1 MPSGDGMDQLKSQV
15 HLLIC
20 LPVPLHQGGQVTT
33 RYGPEAQERRNG
45 VGAGGGYF
53 PEGSIFFF
61 FFSHGESLYRKQ
73 YSQTSTC
80 LKMGQRGI
88 LIKN

>member
-1 MPSGDGMDQLKSQV
+1 MDQLKSQV

-45 VGAGGGYF
+45 VGAGGGDL

-61 FFSHGESLYRKQ
+61 FFVMVRAFTES
-73 YSQTSTC
+73 SI
-80 LKMGQRGI
+80 LKLLHASKWGKGGY
-88 LIKN
+88 

>member
-1 MPSGDGMDQLKSQV
+1 MDQLKSQV

-20 LPVPLHQGGQVTT
+20 LPVPLHQGGQVKLEMVQ
-33 RYGPEAQERRNG
+33 RLRREGMGRGRGG
-45 VGAGGGYF
+45 VLPRRQYF
-53 PEGSIFFF
+53 FFF

>member
-1 MPSGDGMDQLKSQV
+1 MDQLKSQV
-15 HLLIC
+15 YLLIC

-45 VGAGGGYF
+45 VGARGGTSQKAVF
-53 PEGSIFFF
+53 FFF